1 MLGIVKSYKLKYVNM
16 FVIEGFVC
24 LLYCLNVR
32 VRYFVYGMWWFSCKI
47 GINLV
52 WLLLKYW
59 LNRI

>member
-47 GINLV
+47 KN
-52 WLLLKYW
+52 
-59 LNRI
+59 